1 MMKEMTYEPN
11 KKSLSTHEIP
21 DWFHDAKFGIFMH
34 WSLSSVPAFA
44 VTGLDLVEVI
54 KTQGFKG
61 QFKNNPYAEWYLN
74 SLRIEGSPT
83 HKHHLET
90 YGEDFSYDDF
100 VPMFNEAIKKW
111 NPDEMAEIIKKAG
124 AKYVC
129 FVTKHHDGFLLW
141 PSEYPNPHKE
151 NYMASRDIV
160 GELSKAVKSKGM
172 RMTFYYSGAL
182 DWSFNPNPIRDVP
195 SFLLNGPTSPE
206 YTEYANNH
214 WYELID
220 KYGTD
225 ILWNDIGYPPDANI
239 YELFAYYYNKNPD
252 GVINDRWMQ
261 VGKRLRKIAKAPLIR
276 NFVNWVAK
284 KVMAGGGGASPAP
297 FHCDYRTPEYRSFP
311 EIQKHKWETCRGVGN
326 SFGYNKEEKD
336 EDYLTPEDLIRMF
349 IDIVSKNGNLLLNVG
364 PMADGTIP
372 EIQQKCIL
380 GLGKWLEVNG
390 EAIYGTRPWIRAESE
405 TIDGIGVRFTK
416 KPDALYAIILDKPK
430 TSEIT
435 IKSLRIDEPAR
446 IELFGVE
453 GTLEWTQQDDNL
465 AIKVPE
471 KLEDFPAYALKISP
485 KP

>member
-1 MMKEMTYEPN
+1 
-11 KKSLSTHEIP
+11 
-21 DWFHDAKFGIFMH
+21 
-34 WSLSSVPAFA
+34 
-44 VTGLDLVEVI
+44 
-54 KTQGFKG
+54 
-61 QFKNNPYAEWYLN
+61 
-74 SLRIEGSPT
+74 
-83 HKHHLET
+83 
-90 YGEDFSYDDF
+90 
-100 VPMFNEAIKKW
+100 
-111 NPDEMAEIIKKAG
+111 MAEIFKKAG

-141 PSEYPNPHKE
+141 HSEYPNPQKD

-160 GELSKAVKSKGM
+160 GELSKAVKNKGM

-195 SFLLNGPTSPE
+195 SFLSNGPTSPE

-225 ILWNDIGYPPDANI
+225 ILWNDIGYPPDADI

-349 IDIVSKNGNLLLNVG
+349 ADIVSKNGNLLLNVG

-380 GLGKWLEVNG
+380 GLGKWLDVNG
-390 EAIYGTRPWIRAESE
+390 EAIYGTRPWTRAESE
-405 TIDGIGVRFTK
+405 TTDEIGVRFTQ
-416 KPDALYAIILDKPK
+416 KPNALYVIILDKPK

-435 IKSLRIDEPAR
+435 IKSLRIDEFAK
-446 IELFGVE
+446 ISLFGIE
-453 GTLEWTQQDDNL
+453 GTLEWTQQDENL
-465 AIKVPE
+465 TIKVPE
-471 KLEDFPAYALKISP
+471 KLEDFPAYTFKITP